1 MRFALSDDQAAFRDA
16 VRELLAKEC
25 PPAVVRAAWEAAPGQ
40 LDRGVWDSLA
50 AMGVLDLLVP
60 EADGGLGLEETY
72 LAPILEECGRVALP
86 HPIVETAMVAAP
98 LLGAGAGMVST
109 DLGGPHVPCAHDA
122 DVLLLHRGNELAVM
136 PSGAV
141 ELEAV
146 TTVDGG
152 RRGARIVTSDTGSAG
167 ISSAAQAPLSN
178 ASGVGQPATPSTA
191 TASLASNASP
201 VGQPAAPSATSEG
214 LPSPDPRVG
223 RAATANT
230 ADRARLRPVRDADVD
245 LAFDRGALGTAAVL
259 VGLGQAML
267 DMTVGYVRERHQF
280 GVPIGSFQAVKHHLA
295 DAALALEFARP
306 TVWRAAW
313 SVAHD
318 EPTRAR
324 DVSMAKAMASDAATL
339 AGRKALQCHGAIG
352 YTVEADLHLY
362 LKRTWA
368 LARSWGDAAFHTDR
382 VATALGT

>member
-16 VRELLAKEC
+16 VRDLLAKEC
-25 PPAVVRAAWEAAPGQ
+25 PPSVVRAAWDAPPGQ
-40 LDRGVWDSLA
+40 LDRGVWESLG

-60 EADGGLGLEETY
+60 EADGGLGLDETY
-72 LAPILEECGRVALP
+72 LVPILEACGRVALP
-86 HPIVETAMVAAP
+86 HPVVETAMVAAP
-98 LLGAGAGMVST
+98 LLGAGAGMVTT
-109 DLGGPHVPCAHDA
+109 DLGGPLIPCAADSDTLIFRRGRTLARVPCS
-122 DVLLLHRGNELAVM
+122 AVDLR
-136 PSGAV
+136 PV
-141 ELEAV
+141 P
-146 TTVDGG
+146 TTD
-152 RRGARIVTSDTGSAG
+152 GARRAARAGS
-167 ISSAAQAPLSN
+167 P
-178 ASGVGQPATPSTA
+178 
-191 TASLASNASP
+191 
-201 VGQPAAPSATSEG
+201 APSAAPAATDGGVGSD
-214 LPSPDPRVG
+214 PTPDPAEQVTRI
-223 RAATANT
+223 RAGVHEVLQAVAQESVLT
-230 ADRARLRPVRDADVD
+230 DDLDAVD

-259 VGLGQAML
+259 VGLGQTML

-306 TVWRAAW
+306 AVWRAAW

-324 DVSMAKAMASDAATL
+324 DVSMAKAMASDSAEL
-339 AGRKALQCHGAIG
+339 VGRKALQCHGAIG

-368 LARSWGDAAFHTDR
+368 LARSWGDSAFHTDR